1 MVNNEQPL
9 RQAVQFLK
17 LPCLPH
23 DIVDQEMRRLQKMR
37 IKGEI
42 GDTVL
47 FVTHPEIVTI
57 GPRAR
62 KEGVEIPSSYA
73 SAPVDR
79 GGSITWHGEGQII
92 CYPIIEWKK
101 AGEENVA
108 VVIRKLEEWIIS
120 ALESL
125 GINGRRDERMQGV
138 WVGDNKV
145 ASIGLSFLHWTSRH
159 GFTINYDTPLGRVEE
174 LSGCGLGQAIT
185 TSLSALGYEIGEN
198 DLHAALFSST
208 SSIDRDTSE
217 IEHVADLASWMNNS

>member
-1 MVNNEQPL
+1 MDNDEQPP

-23 DIVDQEMRRLQKMR
+23 NIVDQEMRRLQKMR

-62 KEGVEIPSSYA
+62 KEGVEIPLSYA

-120 ALESL
+120 ALEPL
-125 GINGRRDERMQGV
+125 GV
-138 WVGDNKV
+138 NKV

-185 TSLSALGYEIGEN
+185 TSLSALGYEIGED
-198 DLHAALFSST
+198 DLHAALFSSI
-208 SSIDRDTSE
+208 SSIDRDAGE
-217 IEHVADLASWMNNS
+217 IERVADLASWMNNS